1 MLTGPESWIEYGVV
15 ECISKTGIGVVEIPL
30 IVWERRPGARCSR
43 LRRAGFEKGW
53 HCLTAG
59 VRRLHLDVLDVMIL
73 VVYPESFVYNVIA

>member
-1 MLTGPESWIEYGVV
+1 MFSLAKNDDGDVIHTP
-15 ECISKTGIGVVEIPL
+15 T
-30 IVWERRPGARCSR
+30 
-43 LRRAGFEKGW
+43 RRAGFEKGW